1 MAIKIKRETDAAATA
16 GAGAAGGRARRQ
28 MELARLAQGAGARTQ
43 MTSGARSSAIS
54 PGMVSAPTIH
64 AQATTHVAPQS
75 RIEDIKSREEM
86 QAREQDFRAGESEKE
101 REFRSGEAEAD
112 RAWRTGE
119 REAGQEFR
127 SGEAEKEREW
137 RTGEREGA
145 QAHAIDLEELRE
157 DHRIDKDARDR
168 AEWEYRN
175 ERTRGWRDEDR
186 IDAGTHEYGYSPD
199 AQRQIDAINKEYNDA
214 AASGRFTPEQLAEL
228 KKAQE
233 NEIANIPKSVVR
245 RKDPEGQFKNNT
257 FTDENGRVWST
268 DGKLMYNPADAE
280 TRQRE
285 YQLKRQDMEDKRYMD
300 AMMKLEQGYRQTQ
313 ESEDMS
319 GQKIYKDV
327 IVPYTD
333 EQKKA
338 ILQRLFP
345 NRFAPV
351 EQPTDTQEQTAQPQ
365 PTATPTETGTARP
378 TIQPPP
384 ADATQEQRAEYAQKK
399 WLRR

>member
-1 MAIKIKRETDAAATA
+1 M
-16 GAGAAGGRARRQ
+16 
-28 MELARLAQGAGARTQ
+28 
-43 MTSGARSSAIS
+43 
-54 PGMVSAPTIH
+54 
-64 AQATTHVAPQS
+64 
-75 RIEDIKSREEM
+75 
-86 QAREQDFRAGESEKE
+86 
-101 REFRSGEAEAD
+101 
-112 RAWRTGE
+112 
-119 REAGQEFR
+119 
-127 SGEAEKEREW
+127 
-137 RTGEREGA
+137 
-145 QAHAIDLEELRE
+145 
-157 DHRIDKDARDR
+157 
-168 AEWEYRN
+168 
-175 ERTRGWRDEDR
+175 RGWRDEER
-186 IDAGTHEYGYSPD
+186 INAGTHEYGYSPD

-233 NEIANIPKSVVR
+233 NEIANIPKSVVK

-319 GQKIYKDV
+319 GQKTYKDV

-351 EQPTDTQEQTAQPQ
+351 EQPTDTQEPYPINPVTGFNSPEMEAMRGQLSQPIEQPEQTQQPTETPEQTAQPQ

-384 ADATQEQRAEYAQKK
+384 ADATPEQRAEYAQKK